1 MTRSDKFCT
10 YRFFVAVNF
19 EKRQMVTIFV
29 YMSQRYTHTKEEIA
43 ELLNLAESAI
53 AILLDDL
60 KPKVG
65 VALKSSTD
73 IKVNKSKEK
82 DLVTESIEEQLR
94 KSRERIMR
102 LKEMSIKLQA
112 GNISDF
118 RDISAYQMKAGPQPQ
133 GVSNSYSQLL
143 ANTVQQFNFVTEFDS
158 VRLAR
163 KGFPKSVLLS
173 LAKKISLNIQEL
185 ANILH
190 ISERTLQRYDD
201 NAIIKTEYAEK
212 AVELAR
218 LYTRGEEVF
227 GSMDKFKI
235 WVKTPG
241 YVFKG
246 EAPVTILD
254 TSAGFDM
261 VFRELGRIEH
271 GIFA

>member
-1 MTRSDKFCT
+1 M
-10 YRFFVAVNF
+10 
-19 EKRQMVTIFV
+19 RQMVIIFV
-29 YMSQRYTHTKEEIA
+29 YMSYKTKVDSKKNEVNEPMA
-43 ELLNLAESAI
+43 AYAVQAPVPSFYHLLEGARSV
-53 AILLDDL
+53 
-60 KPKVG
+60 KF
-65 VALKSSTD
+65 STD
-73 IKVNKSKEK
+73 
-82 DLVTESIEEQLR
+82 
-94 KSRERIMR
+94 
-102 LKEMSIKLQA
+102 
-112 GNISDF
+112 F
-118 RDISAYQMKAGPQPQ
+118 DII
-133 GVSNSYSQLL
+133 N
-143 ANTVQQFNFVTEFDS
+143 
-158 VRLAR
+158 LAR